1 LLNFKFRLQKYKKW
15 FGKLLL
21 YDIFDKSIFNTL
33 INKNMP
39 ITANYPDR
47 KSWLKIPE
55 NSDFPIQNIP
65 FGVFITKEDII
76 TIGTRIGDYVIDLG
90 ALQKLNYF
98 EGIDLT
104 DDMFMQDTLNDFISD
119 GKKTWRLVRNRIAD
133 IFDANNTKLKS
144 NKQHLDLVIFKIDE
158 VEMQLPVQIG
168 DYTDFYSSKEHAT
181 NVGMMFRDPA
191 NALLPNWL
199 HIPVGYHGRSS
210 TIVPSGI
217 PVHRPM
223 GQTLPDGE
231 KSPVFGPSR
240 SIDFELEMGFITTDA
255 NVMGENIPVHEAEDY
270 IFGMVLLNDW
280 SARDIQKWEYVPLG
294 PFLAKNFATSISPWI
309 VTMDALEPFRTKG
322 PKQDP
327 TPLPYLQQKGKNA
340 FDIHLEVAIAPENAE
355 AKVVSKSNFKYM
367 YWSMSQQLAH
377 HTSNG
382 CRVNSGDMMGSGTI
396 SGSEKD
402 SFGSMLELTWGGK
415 NPITMADGSERKFI
429 NDNDTVIMKG
439 FCKNNEVR
447 IGFGEVSSKL
457 LPPFVRK

>member
-1 LLNFKFRLQKYKKW
+1 MPLNTNNPK
-15 FGKLLL
+15 
-21 YDIFDKSIFNTL
+21 
-33 INKNMP
+33 
-39 ITANYPDR
+39 R
-47 KSWLKIPE
+47 KSWLTVPKD
-55 NSDFPIQNIP
+55 SDFPIQNIP
-65 FGVFITKEDII
+65 FGVFLTKEDVI
-76 TIGTRIGDYVIDLG
+76 TIGTRIGDFAIDLG
-90 ALQKLNYF
+90 ALQQLNYF

-119 GKKTWRLVRNRIAD
+119 GKKTWRLVRNRISD
-133 IFDANNTKLKS
+133 IFEASNPKLRD
-144 NKQHLDLVIFKIDE
+144 NQEHRDIVIFKMGD
-158 VEMQLPVQIG
+158 VEMQLPVLIG

-181 NVGMMFRDPA
+181 NVGMMFRDPE

-223 GQTLPDGE
+223 GQTLPNGE
-231 KSPVFGPSR
+231 STPVFGPSR
-240 SIDFELEMGFITTDA
+240 SIDFELETAFITTDA
-255 NVMGENIPVHEAEDY
+255 NIMGENIPINEAEDY

-294 PFLAKNFATSISPWI
+294 PFLAKNFASSISPWI
-309 VTMDALEPFRTKG
+309 ITMDALEPFRAKG
-322 PKQDP
+322 PIQEP
-327 TPLPYLQQKGKNA
+327 TPLPYLQQKGKHT
-340 FDIHLEVAIAPENAE
+340 FDINLEVYIEPENVE
-355 AKVVSKSNFKYM
+355 ASLVSKSNFKYM

-382 CRVNSGDMMGSGTI
+382 CRINSGDMMGSGTI
-396 SGSEKD
+396 SGPTSD

-415 NPITMADGSERKFI
+415 NPIKMKDGTERKFI

-439 FCKNNEVR
+439 YCQNSSVR

-457 LPPFVRK
+457 LAPFVRK

>member
-1 LLNFKFRLQKYKKW
+1 MIY
-15 FGKLLL
+15 
-21 YDIFDKSIFNTL
+21 L
-33 INKNMP
+33 ITFFSTTNQHTIMP
-39 ITANYPDR
+39 NLANDPRR
-47 KSWLKIPE
+47 KSWIEVPK

-65 FGVFITKEDII
+65 FGVFLTKEDVI
-76 TIGTRIGDYVIDLG
+76 TIGTRIGDCAIDMG
-90 ALQKLNYF
+90 ALQQLGYF
-98 EGIDLT
+98 DGIELT

-119 GKKTWRLVRNRIAD
+119 GKKTWRLVRNRLSEL
-133 IFDANNTKLKS
+133 FDSENPLLRD
-144 NKQHLDLVIFKIDE
+144 NKEHREIIIFKMEDI
-158 VEMQLPVQIG
+158 EMQLPVLIG

-181 NVGMMFRDPA
+181 NVGKMFRDPE

-223 GQTLPDGE
+223 GQTLPNGE
-231 KSPVFGPSR
+231 TSPVFGPSR
-240 SIDFELEMGFITTDA
+240 LVDFELETAFITTDV
-255 NVMGENIPVHEAEDY
+255 NVMGENILINEAEDY

-294 PFLAKNFATSISPWI
+294 PFLAKNFASSISPWI
-309 VTMDALEPFRTKG
+309 ITMDALEPFRTKG
-322 PKQDP
+322 PKQEP
-327 TPLPYLQQKGKNA
+327 TPLPYLQQKGKHTY
-340 FDIHLEVAIAPENAE
+340 DINLEVYLKPENAE
-355 AKVVSKSNFKYM
+355 ASLISKSNFKYM
-367 YWSMSQQLAH
+367 YWSMSQQLTH

-396 SGSEKD
+396 SGPTED

-415 NPITMADGSERKFI
+415 NPITMKDGSERKFI
-429 NDNDTVIMKG
+429 NDNDTLTIKG
-439 FCKNNEVR
+439 YCQNSSTR